1 MIGLEMP
8 STQYMV
14 ELRLFRQE
22 SKVILKPKVLLLGQV
37 SKQLRVVSSKIF
49 YSQDLTASLSTETL
63 FFMLA
68 FSLDLLSLVGQ
79 FQFKN

>member
-1 MIGLEMP
+1 MP

-37 SKQLRVVSSKIF
+37 SKQLRVVSSKIY

-68 FSLDLLSLVGQ
+68 FSLDLLSSVGQ
-79 FQFKN
+79 FQCKN